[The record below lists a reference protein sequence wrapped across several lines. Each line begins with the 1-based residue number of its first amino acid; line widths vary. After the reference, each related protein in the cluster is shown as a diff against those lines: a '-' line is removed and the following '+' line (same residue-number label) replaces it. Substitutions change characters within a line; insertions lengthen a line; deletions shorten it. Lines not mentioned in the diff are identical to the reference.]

1 MGEDIIGEEVKM
13 TIGSEIWED
22 FIAASIKNL

>member
-1 MGEDIIGEEVKM
+1 MREDIIGEEVKM

-22 FIAASIKNL
+22 FIAAVDVA